1 MSAAPQR
8 RPWLFVV
15 AALAAIFVGLIT
27 ARYVRQTLP
36 AALPAIGGY
45 VLPQPRDLPRVE
57 LIDGNGNRFTPADF
71 VGHWSFLYFGYTYCP
86 DVCPLALIELASV
99 KTLLAAT
106 EPTGASAEY
115 YLVSVDPARD
125 TPERL
130 REYVA
135 YFDASFH
142 GLTGSQGDLRR
153 LAEATGSVFLIPE
166 GQSTD
171 NYLVSH
177 SSNLAV
183 LDPAG
188 RLFAVITPPH
198 EPSGIV
204 ADFAAIVAYRATQR

>member
-1 MSAAPQR
+1 MSAALQS

-15 AALAAIFVGLIT
+15 AALAAMVVGLIT
-27 ARYVRQTLP
+27 ASYLRPALP
-36 AALPAIGGY
+36 VAPPAIGGY

-57 LIDGNGNRFTPADF
+57 LIDGDGNRFTPADF

-99 KTLLAAT
+99 KTLLATEAT
-106 EPTGASAEY
+106 GGSAQY

-142 GLTGSQGDLRR
+142 ALTGSQDELRR
-153 LAEATGSVFLIPE
+153 LAETTGSAFFIPE

-171 NYLVSH
+171 HYLVSH
-177 SSNLAV
+177 SSNLVV

-204 ADFAAIVAYRATQR
+204 ADFAKIVAYRTTQP